1 MPAFLQDMPDP
12 EKLRAFP
19 LWRAHHLA
27 GDRKGVWSLH
37 VTRNWRLTF
46 RIEDGEIWG
55 VDDETIIREKT
66 MRTHNPVHP
75 GRFLRSEVIE
85 AHNLSVTEAAK
96 VLRVSRPTLS
106 SVLNAKADLSGEMA
120 LRFEKAFGVDMD
132 TLMRMQNSYDI
143 AQTRSRA
150 KEINVERYEP
160 RPAA

>member
-1 MPAFLQDMPDP
+1 M
-12 EKLRAFP
+12 K
-19 LWRAHHLA
+19 
-27 GDRKGVWSLH
+27 
-37 VTRNWRLTF
+37 
-46 RIEDGEIWG
+46 
-55 VDDETIIREKT
+55 TIIRDKT
-66 MRTHNPVHP
+66 TRMHNPVHP

-106 SVLNAKADLSGEMA
+106 SLLNARADLSGEMA

-150 KEINVERYEP
+150 NEINVERYQP
-160 RPAA
+160 WPAA